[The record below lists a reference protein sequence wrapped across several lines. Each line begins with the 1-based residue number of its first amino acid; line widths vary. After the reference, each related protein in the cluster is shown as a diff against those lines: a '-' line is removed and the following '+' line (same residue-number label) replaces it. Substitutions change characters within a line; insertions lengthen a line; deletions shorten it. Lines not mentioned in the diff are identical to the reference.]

1 MVFPVS
7 GAICWRGFFAFDS
20 CLYLFLCFTVSLL
33 VCVFVT
39 QADFATLGAGR
50 GEGLGEVGRDQ
61 GIFVVFAFV
70 CFCFM
75 VFVALETGRD
85 RGGTLWRFALLFVK
99 SDEDAR
105 CNDFGLTHFSGANE
119 VD

>member
-61 GIFVVFAFV
+61 GILLFLLL
-70 CFCFM
+70 C
-75 VFVALETGRD
+75 VFVLWFSLLWKLGAIEAVLC
-85 RGGTLWRFALLFVK
+85 GGLLCSSSRATK
-99 SDEDAR
+99 MPAATISA
-105 CNDFGLTHFSGANE
+105 
-119 VD
+119 